1 MSSPK
6 PSVLASWE
14 AIPSRLRG
22 DASFIG
28 AKANGLL
35 LLPST
40 WVPRFVILTEQ
51 FYQMW
56 HRTHSANEV
65 LQNISQSERQTV
77 DEFLRSAS
85 SLSRQLMVRSNCPE
99 ELIDKRGAYLSRQ
112 VTASISQV
120 AAAIDDIISDGE
132 PEPVYVL
139 IQHFIPGWHGHLS
152 NERRVSPKSSI
163 WLVEASP
170 KLPGLPT
177 DGRIRMSLGEI
188 QSDLSIV
195 SEDGMVNTLRI
206 VAGGLTQL
214 KTGYFHCEWV
224 CDGAKLWIVQADPV
238 NPPHRN
244 LPANRYIRATEE
256 LPPKFHP
263 ESPHIK
269 HYTNVD
275 PDKWKKLKRPIT
287 FHRENLPT
295 ADVYLMQASVWS
307 VSEARH
313 SAELERDLV
322 ELCSYP
328 LIVRCDIAE
337 INPMPD
343 ILLETSE
350 VITDHQSLKRFMD
363 HTVEKFRTQGVDDSD
378 WAFLFA
384 YRVPLRASALVL
396 AYPAGSRV
404 VIDASWGYPDT
415 MQFFPHD
422 TYIQNSPSD
431 QFVKTIRYKGL
442 CLLAMHEGT
451 RYYEVG
457 APDDWAPVL
466 REDELVVLADWGKR
480 VANSLGTGV
489 ELMALARIG
498 GQRGAEFCL
507 PWHYTTTPVLQYEDA
522 IASVLSLDQ
531 INVIRSESD
540 LTAIANSRPGG
551 IKGYLI
557 RPSEER
563 LLRDKDF
570 IRDVASTAAA
580 QGLPLYF
587 EGSLLGHA
595 YYLMKSAGAYV
606 VRVSPEE
613 SSTSR
618 VRYGKLV
625 RDEIPAVIERAG
637 SIARIQALSQNDAI
651 ALLSRKLIEE
661 AFEVSASNQSQL
673 PEELADALEVIESLR
688 EHSGISKE
696 TLEEIQARKRESRGG
711 FKRLIYLKETE
722 SRPLRAE
729 VRSTG
734 EVPLFADDSH
744 SARTKAAD
752 QYLEFSGADSE
763 GIITEFSVSL
773 IPPTQKERVI
783 FGSTMNG
790 VKVIAKYEDANL
802 RLTVINDADQE
813 IREVPDNQL
822 LLFPDSTNEEVAPN
836 ENQPVLFPERPNGR

>member
-1 MSSPK
+1 MSSQK

-14 AIPSRLRG
+14 AIPSHLR
-22 DASFIG
+22 DDVSFIG

-40 WVPRFVILTEQ
+40 WVPRFLILTEQ

-56 HRTHSANEV
+56 CRTRSANEV
-65 LQNISQSERQTV
+65 FEHISQSEKQTL
-77 DEFLRSAS
+77 DELLRSAS
-85 SLSRQLMVRSNCPE
+85 SLSRQLMVRSNCPD
-99 ELIDKRGAYLSRQ
+99 ELIEKRGSYLSRH
-112 VTASISQV
+112 VTASISEV
-120 AAAIDDIISDGE
+120 TAAIDDIILDGE
-132 PEPVYVL
+132 PAPVYVL
-139 IQHFIPGWHGHLS
+139 IQDFIPGWHGHLS
-152 NERRVSPKSSI
+152 NERRVSPKRSI

-177 DGRIRMSLGEI
+177 DGRIKASAGEI
-188 QSDLSIV
+188 QPELSVV
-195 SEDGMVNTLRI
+195 SEDGIVSTLRV

-214 KTGYFHCEWV
+214 KNGYFHCEWV

-238 NPPHRN
+238 TPSQRN
-244 LPANRYIRATEE
+244 LAANRYIRAKDE
-256 LPPKFHP
+256 LMPKFHP
-263 ESPHIK
+263 QSSYIK
-269 HYTNVD
+269 HYTDVE

-295 ADVYLMQASVWS
+295 ADVYLMPASVWS

-337 INPMPD
+337 TSPMPD

-350 VITDHQSLKRFMD
+350 VITDYQSLTRFMD
-363 HTVEKFRTQGVDDSD
+363 ETVEKFRTEGVGDLD

-422 TYIQNSPSD
+422 TYIQNSPGD
-431 QFVKTIRYKGL
+431 DFVKTIRYKGL
-442 CLLAMHEGT
+442 CLLATPEGT

-457 APDDWAPVL
+457 PPDDWRPVL
-466 REDELVVLADWGKR
+466 RVDELEVLANWARR

-522 IASVLSLDQ
+522 IASVLSLDE
-531 INVIRSESD
+531 IKVIRSEAD
-540 LTAIANSRPGG
+540 LTAIANSRPVG

-557 RPSEER
+557 RPSDER
-563 LLRDKDF
+563 LLRNKEF
-570 IRDVASTAAA
+570 IRGVAATAAA
-580 QGLPLYF
+580 QNLPLYF

-595 YYLMKSAGAYV
+595 YYLMKSAGAHV
-606 VRVSPEE
+606 VRVTPEE
-613 SSTSR
+613 SSASR
-618 VRYGKLV
+618 VRYNKLV

-637 SIARIQALSQNDAI
+637 SIARVQALSKNDAI

-661 AFEVSASNQSQL
+661 AFEVSSSDQSHL
-673 PEELADALEVIESLR
+673 PEELADALEVIESLC

-696 TLEEIQARKRESRGG
+696 SLEEIQARKRESRGG

-722 SRPLRAE
+722 SKPLRAE
-729 VRSTG
+729 LRRAG
-734 EVPLFADDSH
+734 EIPLFADDSH
-744 SARTKAAD
+744 STRTKLAD
-752 QYLEFSGADSE
+752 RYLEFSHSDSE
-763 GIITEFSVSL
+763 GVITEFSVSL
-773 IPPTQKERVI
+773 IPPTQRERVI
-783 FGSTMNG
+783 FGSTMDG

-802 RLTVINDADQE
+802 RLTVIYDADHE
-813 IREVPDNQL
+813 VREVADNQL
-822 LLFPDSTNEEVAPN
+822 VLFPELTEAEVVVN
-836 ENQPVLFPERPNGR
+836 ENQPVLFPERHNGR